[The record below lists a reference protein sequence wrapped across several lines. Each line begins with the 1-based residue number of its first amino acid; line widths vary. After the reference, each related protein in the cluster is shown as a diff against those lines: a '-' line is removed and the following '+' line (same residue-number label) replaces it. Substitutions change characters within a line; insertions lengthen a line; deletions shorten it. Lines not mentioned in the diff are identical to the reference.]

1 MEMIAYIIV
10 GLITGL
16 LCRFIVPTS
25 RRIGFVGFLLIGMVG
40 GVAGGMVGGSFN
52 VRKEPFA
59 VDVPS
64 LIGAFLGAAIVIFVV
79 LGLSRNRAHV

>member
-16 LCRFIVPTS
+16 LCWFIVPTF
-25 RRIGFVGFLLIGMVG
+25 RRIGFVGYLLTGVVG

-52 VRKEPFA
+52 VRQEAFA
-59 VDVPS
+59 VGIPS
-64 LIGAFLGAAIVIFVV
+64 LVGAFLGAAIVIFVV
-79 LGLSRNRAHV
+79 LGLSRNRAHA